1 MRCDS
6 CVQCRHGRP
15 EGGWPNEEHTWVAEC
30 REYSEAVIVPFAGYK
45 DFKECVSKN
54 QDKADP
60 KGYCASIMRKVEG
73 KDMDKEHFREPA
85 ITRMFNAV
93 LGPVD
98 EKIVATGDGG
108 LIIKDIIVLAEGT
121 WTDSLVRTPLHYTAK
136 TLSKDATN
144 WAATGIWS
152 RHSGGAPRSIN
163 DKIGDVRS
171 PRFSLEHKAVL
182 ADGFLH
188 GRTQASRDVIEL
200 VKAGLVT
207 DVSAEVGGKEV
218 WNAEA
223 KRYEAA
229 SLAFYGLAI
238 VDRGA
243 CDVCK
248 LKHNEAGGPADDCQ
262 TDKTKEGESM
272 GDETKQPSE
281 AEKKLAD
288 LESEKAGF
296 VAELAALKEKIQ
308 ADEKARTDRIG
319 ELEKLLSEKD
329 ARVKELE
336 KSPAPPKTLTGDTP
350 DKSDEREL
358 AAPPMRV
365 IFRSGQVERA

>member
-1 MRCDS
+1 M
-6 CVQCRHGRP
+6 
-15 EGGWPNEEHTWVAEC
+15 
-30 REYSEAVIVPFAGYK
+30 PFAGYK
-45 DFKECVSKN
+45 DFDECVKKN
-54 QDKADP
+54 QDKSDP
-60 KGYCASIMRKVEG
+60 KAYCGAIKAKAENSDTGEDKMADMESKV
-73 KDMDKEHFREPA
+73 
-85 ITRMFNAV
+85 TRMFNLSDQGLSFV
-93 LGPVD
+93 GQD
-98 EKIVATGDGG
+98 KFVAYGDGG
-108 LIIKDIIVLAEGT
+108 LMIKDIIVLAEGT

-136 TLSKDATN
+136 ALSKDAGN

-152 RHSGGAPRSIN
+152 RHTGGAPRAIN
-163 DKIGDVRS
+163 DKIGEIKN

-188 GRTQASRDVIEL
+188 GRTQASRDVIEM

-238 VDRGA
+238 VDKGA

-248 LKHNEAGGPADDCQ
+248 LKHNEAGGPADGCQ

-272 GDETKQPSE
+272 GEDIKTEPSE
-281 AEKKLAD
+281 MEKKLAD
-288 LESEKAGF
+288 LESEKAGITK
-296 VAELAALKEKIQ
+296 ELAALKEKLQ
-308 ADEKARTDRIG
+308 ADEKARNDRIA
-319 ELEKLLSEKD
+319 ELEKLMSEKD

-336 KSPAPPKTLTGDTP
+336 NAARPPKTVSGKTADT
-350 DKSDEREL
+350 DDGREL
-358 AAPPMRV
+358 AEPPMRV
-365 IFRSGQVERA
+365 ICRNGEVTRA

>member
-1 MRCDS
+1 M
-6 CVQCRHGRP
+6 
-15 EGGWPNEEHTWVAEC
+15 
-30 REYSEAVIVPFAGYK
+30 PFAGYK
-45 DFKECVSKN
+45 DFDECVKKN
-54 QDKADP
+54 RDKADP

-73 KDMDKEHFREPA
+73 KEMDKEHFREPA

-93 LGPVD
+93 IGPVD

-163 DKIGDVRS
+163 DKIGDIRE

-238 VDRGA
+238 VDKGA

-262 TDKTKEGESM
+262 ADKTKDGEAM
-272 GDETKQPSE
+272 GEEIKTEPSE
-281 AEKKLAD
+281 AEKKLAA

-296 VAELAALKEKIQ
+296 VAELAALKEKLQ
-308 ADEKARTDRIG
+308 ADEKARNDRIA
-319 ELEKLLSEKD
+319 ELEKLVSEKD

-336 KSPAPPKTLTGDTP
+336 KSPALPRTLSGDTP
-350 DKSDEREL
+350 DKSDERDL
-358 AAPPMRV
+358 AEPPMRV
-365 IFRSGQVERA
+365 IGRSGEWSRA